1 MHRHRRQR
9 RVTDPTRHQL
19 NGRGLPPS
27 SAQTMTPAVPVARA
41 ALFLALLLFL
51 AGPVLPWGGGAGPSA
66 QAASGNAITWQAPL
80 SGPVGTR
87 ASIKGIAIPFNAGDV
102 FTLALRPGE
111 GQTSTDYTTICQS
124 TSLPKVAIG
133 EVTVGSDKTFA
144 KQFTWPSAAGQLG
157 AWSVCSYQTTGSQ
170 AGQMA
175 TLVQYHYFTVT
186 ASTSTPTPTRTPRP
200 PTPTTRP
207 APTHTAVPT
216 PTGVPTPAS
225 GATASPTA
233 SAPAPPMALAAE
245 HTSIPPDT
253 GSSGPPVGLI
263 VIVVLVGLLLV
274 GGGAWGAV
282 RRRQHPPAAPPPLA

>member
-9 RVTDPTRHQL
+9 RATEPAQQQRDE
-19 NGRGLPPS
+19 RGLPPS
-27 SAQTMTPAVPVARA
+27 SAQTMTAAVPVALA

-51 AGPVLPWGGGAGPSA
+51 VGPVLPWGGGAGPSV

-87 ASIKGIAIPFNAGDV
+87 ASLTGIAIPFNAGDV
-102 FTLALRPGE
+102 FSLALRPGE
-111 GQTSTDYTTICQS
+111 GQSPTDYTAICQS

-133 EVTVGSDKTFA
+133 QVTVGSDKTFA
-144 KQFTWPSAAGQLG
+144 KQFTWPSAAGQL
-157 AWSVCSYQTTGSQ
+157 APWSVCSYQTAGSQ

-186 ASTSTPTPTRTPRP
+186 ASTSTPTPAPTRTP
-200 PTPTTRP
+200 RP
-207 APTHTAVPT
+207 APTHTAVST
-216 PTGVPTPAS
+216 PTGVPTPIS
-225 GATASPTA
+225 SATTTSPTA
-233 SAPAPPMALAAE
+233 SVLTPPTILAAE

-263 VIVVLVGLLLV
+263 ALALLVSLLLI
-274 GGGAWGAV
+274 GGGAWGVSVIAV
-282 RRRQHPPAAPPPLA
+282 RYRQRPPEGTPPQA